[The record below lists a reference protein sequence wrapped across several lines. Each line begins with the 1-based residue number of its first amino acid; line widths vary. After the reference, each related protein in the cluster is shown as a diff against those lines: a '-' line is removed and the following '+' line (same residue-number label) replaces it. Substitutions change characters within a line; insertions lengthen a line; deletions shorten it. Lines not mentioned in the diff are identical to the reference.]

1 MTAAPP
7 QGPTVIEPQ
16 EESIRPETSAEFDGT
31 PIRAWRVGNRVGEA
45 PAWHPGQR
53 CLYWIDV
60 RGQQLL
66 RLQPAA
72 GELTRWMLPE
82 VVGALA
88 LCDDDRAI
96 LAFPQRLVSI
106 DLQSNVLRDIASVER
121 ERPTNRLNEGKVS
134 PSGRWWVF
142 GSMDDRPDKAA
153 TGALYCMGADAIVR
167 RLHDGL
173 VIANGIA
180 WSPDGTTLYFS
191 DSFAGQL
198 YAAAWD
204 DAAGTMGRPTLHA
217 RLDEAAGRPD
227 GAAIDVAGNYW
238 SAGVSAGCINVL
250 DPRGAIMRKIAVP
263 CQAPTMPAFAGTG
276 SMKVFVT
283 SLIRPH
289 WTRVGPW
296 DGALLE
302 IETDITGIIPP
313 LFRLAA
319 A

>member
-7 QGPTVIEPQ
+7 RYPTVIEPRV
-16 EESIRPETSAEFDGT
+16 ESIRPETLIEADDTSM
-31 PIRAWRVGNRVGEA
+31 RAWRVGNRVGEA
-45 PAWHPGQR
+45 PAWHPVQR
-53 CLYWIDV
+53 CLYWIDA

-66 RLQPAA
+66 RLRPAT

-96 LAFPQRLVSI
+96 LAFPQQLVSI
-106 DLQSNVLRDIASVER
+106 DLQSNVLQDIASVER
-121 ERPTNRLNEGKVS
+121 ERPTNRLNDGKVS

-142 GSMDDRPDKAA
+142 GSMDERPDKAA
-153 TGALYCMGADAIVR
+153 TGALYCIGADAAVR

-180 WSPDGTTLYFS
+180 WSLDGATLYFS

-198 YAAAWD
+198 YAAPWD
-204 DAAGTMGRPTLHA
+204 EDAGTMGTPRLHA

-250 DPRGAIMRKIAVP
+250 DPRGTIVRKIAVP
-263 CQAPTMPAFAGTG
+263 CQAPTMPAFAGTDA
-276 SMKVFVT
+276 MKIFVT

-313 LFRLAA
+313 LFRRAA